1 MDDIE
6 QVTEALN
13 SIDLAQA
20 IKDTAQLD
28 ERLGELVSNG
38 SFAFDSEIE
47 QSEAFQAMVESLRV
61 QLDDGSETRVE
72 KRLAQIEASVDEVQ
86 NSTSVMQSTI
96 ENGLDSLETSY
107 NSIKENLTSDNTD
120 LDQRINSIEEAFT
133 NGEDSLKYQLLF
145 ENIKQGLEADLS
157 SDIDPVTLEMRLQ
170 SLESA
175 SSSGQ
180 EDRIIELETAI
191 QALENVLNF
200 RGVEFYDTEEF
211 PMFVNILKKYLGV
224 SNIDPNELD

>member
-1 MDDIE
+1 
-6 QVTEALN
+6 
-13 SIDLAQA
+13 
-20 IKDTAQLD
+20 
-28 ERLGELVSNG
+28 
-38 SFAFDSEIE
+38 
-47 QSEAFQAMVESLRV
+47 MVESLRT

-86 NSTSVMQSTI
+86 NSSIVMQSTI

-107 NSIKENLTSDNTD
+107 NSIQESLTSDNTD

-145 ENIKQGLEADLS
+145 ENIKQGLQADLS

-175 SSSGQ
+175 FSSGQ

-211 PMFVNILKKYLGV
+211 PMFVTILKKYLGV
-224 SNIDPNELD
+224 SNIDPNELDLRISYLES